1 MERNTLIS
9 QDSEL
14 KATLQ
19 QRGKN
24 LSAVGLRDLQRY
36 YTLLNHE
43 LLEIT
48 LTPDEASLICRVLK
62 DYRFE
67 DDPERARTIAQQLA
81 HELQEQHLAQ
91 QSSIN
96 GENLIR
102 KLQGLSNLGAIALV
116 DAVERYWVRA
126 QSNPDESLET
136 KLLRVG
142 LSKCCDSAM

>member
-19 QRGKN
+19 QRGEN

-48 LTPDEASLICRVLK
+48 LTPDEASLIC
-62 DYRFE
+62 
-67 DDPERARTIAQQLA
+67 
-81 HELQEQHLAQ
+81 
-91 QSSIN
+91 SSK
-96 GENLIR
+96 R
-102 KLQGLSNLGAIALV
+102 LSV
-116 DAVERYWVRA
+116 
-126 QSNPDESLET
+126 
-136 KLLRVG
+136 
-142 LSKCCDSAM
+142 